1 MPAFEPVWAP
11 LSRRSSIRVLIA
23 SDAVFEE
30 IPEGPGALESLES
43 AGFVWFR
50 VTGTIV
56 KMGIGLF
63 RRFQPFG
70 LFLVRS
76 SRWGVKS
83 DARFLVL
90 VVFLFLF
97 WFLFLKQ
104 F

>member
-1 MPAFEPVWAP
+1 
-11 LSRRSSIRVLIA
+11 VLIA

-43 AGFVWFR
+43 AGFAWFR

-76 SRWGVKS
+76 SRWGS
-83 DARFLVL
+83 NQTP
-90 VVFLFLF
+90 VFWSWLCSCFCSGSCS
-97 WFLFLKQ
+97 
-104 F
+104 